1 MQRLF
6 WFGALLLVLAVALA
20 GCQPGASAPPNTEAT
35 IQVLVGTQL
44 AQQQTSGGNG
54 AAASPAPD
62 YPATI
67 AAQGTQIGM
76 LQGTLAAPAPTS
88 APPPTPVPPPTP
100 APPPTPDDTTA
111 LRNALAAFL
120 AWPPSQ
126 VDFDISENTGTF
138 ARGSVKHVNEEFGG
152 WWFAA
157 KVEGVWMI
165 AGTGNG
171 VPECERFNALNIP
184 VQWVDYCVDGDNT
197 VHR

>member
-1 MQRLF
+1 MRRPL
-6 WFGALLLVLAVALA
+6 WFTAFVFVFLAVLA
-20 GCQPGASAPPNTEAT
+20 GCQAEDNTLSSDAQAT
-35 IQVLVGTQL
+35 IQALVGTQL
-44 AQQQTSGGNG
+44 AQQQSSGGNSP
-54 AAASPAPD
+54 AASPAPD

-67 AAQGTQIGM
+67 AAQGTQIGV
-76 LQGTLAAPAPTS
+76 LQNTLAAPAPTT
-88 APPPTPVPPPTP
+88 APPPTP
-100 APPPTPDDTTA
+100 APSPTPDDTTA

-120 AWPPSQ
+120 AWPPSE
-126 VDFDISENTGTF
+126 VEFDIGENTGTF

-184 VQWVDYCVDGDNT
+184 VQWVDYCMDGDNT
-197 VHR
+197 VKR

>member
-1 MQRLF
+1 MRRFLWFTLF
-6 WFGALLLVLAVALA
+6 LLLFAVLA
-20 GCQPGASAPPNTEAT
+20 GCQPGAGTAPNTEAT
-35 IQVLVGTQL
+35 IQAMVATQL
-44 AQQQTSGGNG
+44 AQTQPNNT
-54 AAASPAPD
+54 AAPPAPD
-62 YPATI
+62 YAATI
-67 AAQGTQIGM
+67 AAQSTQIGI

-88 APPPTPVPPPTP
+88 

-126 VDFDISENTGTF
+126 VDFDITENTGTF
-138 ARGSVKHVNEEFGG
+138 ARGNVKHVSEEFGG

-171 VPECERFNALNIP
+171 VPECERVNALNIP

-197 VHR
+197 IKR